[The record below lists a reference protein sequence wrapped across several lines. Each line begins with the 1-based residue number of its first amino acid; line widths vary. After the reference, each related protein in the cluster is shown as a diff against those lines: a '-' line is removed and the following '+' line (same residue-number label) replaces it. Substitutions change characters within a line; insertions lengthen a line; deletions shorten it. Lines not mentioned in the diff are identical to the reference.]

1 MPRKLIARLLLGLG
15 SGLVLLLGWS
25 GVLDVQELKTYDWR
39 IRRAADP
46 SSVHQDIALV
56 HINDTSIRDFS
67 NVIGR
72 WPWPRIAL
80 ASVID
85 FLKRAPARVIAID
98 LGIWEPDNRL
108 LFKYG
113 DDTITGTDSD
123 TALVNSIKGAGSV
136 VMLADAVYH
145 GLVEG
150 DQKNAT
156 DFWTSPPYKLAPAIE
171 ARPLLIAPVR
181 PVTKASAAIA
191 HNLRILDQ
199 GRPDPYSGVRR
210 QRRRTSRSNLSQIPV
225 PVNQSSARVPP
236 ARGV

>member
-1 MPRKLIARLLLGLG
+1 MPRKLIARLFARPRLRR
-15 SGLVLLLGWS
+15 LVLFLGWS

-108 LFKYG
+108 LFKSG

-136 VMLADAVYH
+136 VMLADAVYT
-145 GLVEG
+145 VWSKAIRRM
-150 DQKNAT
+150 QP
-156 DFWTSPPYKLAPAIE
+156 TSGPA
-171 ARPLLIAPVR
+171 L
-181 PVTKASAAIA
+181 
-191 HNLRILDQ
+191 
-199 GRPDPYSGVRR
+199 
-210 QRRRTSRSNLSQIPV
+210 RTS
-225 PVNQSSARVPP
+225 
-236 ARGV
+236 